1 MEHWT
6 YTLIFIFTIL
16 VIMRNI
22 FLISTKMYGSELNTY
37 VLTGREL
44 VLLGMSIS
52 FFITYLI
59 Y

>member
-22 FLISTKMYGSELNTY
+22 FLIVVKMFDSELNSY
-37 VLTGREL
+37 VLQPKEL
-44 VLLGMSIS
+44 ILLGMSVS